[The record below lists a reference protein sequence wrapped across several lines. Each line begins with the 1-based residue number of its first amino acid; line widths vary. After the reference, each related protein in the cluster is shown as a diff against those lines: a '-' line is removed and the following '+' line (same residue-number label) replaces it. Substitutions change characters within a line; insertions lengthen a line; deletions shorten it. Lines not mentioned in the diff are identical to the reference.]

1 MKVRAWNETLAK
13 CVGGCGGRGRPVTPA
28 LHISFFFFLRL
39 MSKIPQLGSHAI
51 FPQVAEEVEVCF
63 GDGVERLTCWSL
75 CGVVEQ
81 LVGALKLFSCLGKK
95 MLCQG
100 V

>member
-1 MKVRAWNETLAK
+1 
-13 CVGGCGGRGRPVTPA
+13 
-28 LHISFFFFLRL
+28 